1 MLLYFPFKLTLQRGS
16 LLTPEK
22 AVRVSV
28 GRNLR
33 RGIGREGDI
42 GKGKNRT
49 LVIGWVREK
58 TEKKKKENETER
70 EGLEGEEEVKK
81 NQKGRLHC

>member
-1 MLLYFPFKLTLQRGS
+1 M
-16 LLTPEK
+16 
-22 AVRVSV
+22 SV